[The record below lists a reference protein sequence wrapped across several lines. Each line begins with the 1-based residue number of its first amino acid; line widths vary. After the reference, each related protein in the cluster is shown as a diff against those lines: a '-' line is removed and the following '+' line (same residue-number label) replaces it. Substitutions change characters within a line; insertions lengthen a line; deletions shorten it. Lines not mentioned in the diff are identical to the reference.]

1 MKRHRFRFTF
11 FLSICLLIPLIAG
24 AAPVDIPD
32 ANLRAAI
39 EKELNKQA
47 GDPPIT
53 AADMVTL
60 TSLSASDSNIS
71 DLTGLEHATKLTSLD
86 LEGNSI
92 SDISVLAELTTLT
105 SLDLDDNSILDISA
119 LAELTTLTSLKL
131 NFNSVSDISAV
142 SGLTNLERLEL
153 RNNSISDI
161 SDLSGLTNLTRLNL
175 SENGFSDVSALVP
188 VLSRL
193 TNLTSLIL
201 SGNGISDVSALSEFT
216 NLTSLELS
224 ANRISDISVLAGFTN
239 LNSID
244 LDYNSISDISPLVE
258 NTGLGSGDTIRIIDN
273 PLSYPSLYTHIPTL
287 EEREVRIEFTP
298 RTPTALWKIS
308 GTITESDNVL
318 VVEVRDS
325 DGEPFSGVPVTFT
338 VTSGGGTLNLT
349 STTTNENGRAES
361 TLTPGADGEPNTAT
375 ASVEGISETVTFSD
389 VPEPTVDIPD
399 LNLRA
404 KIEQVLGKASD
415 SPITDADLANLT
427 NLVASDTNINDLTG
441 LERATNLTELDLSFN
456 SISNISALSGLTN
469 LTRLNLRDNK
479 VSDISA
485 LSSLTNLTWLN
496 LSGNGFSDVSALVPV
511 LSGLTNLTSLHL
523 WENGISDVS
532 ALAGLTHLTSLS
544 LLANRIS
551 DISVLSSLTN
561 LNSINLDSNLI
572 SDISPLVENT
582 GLGSGDR
589 IRIIDNPLSYPS
601 LHTHIP
607 TLEERGVRIEF
618 TPRTPTTLLRIS
630 STITESDNVLVVE
643 VRDSK
648 EKPFAGVPVTFT
660 VTSGGGTLNVK
671 STTTNENGRA
681 ESTLTLGADGEPNTA
696 TASVEGISEPAT
708 FTDVPE
714 PTVDIPD
721 SNLRA
726 AIETALGKQ
735 VGDPITTADMANL
748 SSLVASRAN
757 ISDLT
762 GLEHAT
768 NLTTLNLEDNSI
780 SNISPVAGLTK
791 LTSLRLEDNMISN
804 ILPVSGLTN
813 LTYLWLRRNMISDIS
828 PVADLT
834 NLTGLWLRRNMI
846 SDISPVSGLTNLTSL
861 GLRDNSIS
869 DISPLVAN
877 TGLGSGDRIDI
888 LGNPLSYPSL
898 HTHIPTLEE
907 RGVRIEFTPRTPT
920 TLLKISGTITESDN
934 VLVVEVRDSKEKP
947 FAGVPVTFT
956 VTSGGGTLSVTST
969 TTNENG
975 RAESTLTLGADGE
988 PNTASASVEGI
999 AEPVTFT
1006 NVPEPTVDIPDP
1018 NLRTVIEMA
1027 LNKQAGD
1034 PITATDLATLT
1045 EIDAIEANI
1054 SDLTGLEHAT
1064 KLTQLT
1070 LHNNSVLDISALSGL
1085 TNLTSIELGNSSVS
1099 DISAL
1104 SGLTKLIYLDFHNN
1118 SVSDISALSGLT
1130 KLIRLL
1136 LSGNSIS
1143 DLSPLVANT
1152 GLGSGD
1158 TIDVL
1163 DNPLS
1168 YSSFYTHIP
1177 TLQSRGVEIQFD
1189 DTPPAAIEFD
1199 LSVPSGISLIHV
1211 PLKVT
1216 AVDGAAKT
1224 IESVGDLYDALG
1236 GSANVSI
1243 LITHDPKTQRW
1254 IGYLGDRDKGKPAN
1268 DKALTDGLGIIA
1280 SMKAPASIRL
1290 SGSPLG
1296 TNGSSSITL
1305 YPGTNLVGVPLKD
1318 SRIAKVSDLLN
1329 LDGIRGN
1336 VSVIIVSDKGKF
1348 KVVVRPDDDGN
1359 IQISGGQSFI
1369 LNTREMATV
1378 DITGDGWAN
1387 APGTTAAPPM
1397 ALTGIQ
1403 VEASTPIL
1411 AVTGSIVSP
1420 VDGASLPRPL
1430 GADFIVSPVDG
1441 ASLPRPLGSGFR
1453 VTIKNLSTGKADTAV
1468 TDDDGVGYQ
1477 LTFVDIESGRVAQI
1491 GDTLEITAQSHNPL
1505 VRVQPVWYVVTAEDV
1520 KRGHIQLGT
1529 LVAYEIPAKTELLL
1543 NYPNPF
1549 NPETW
1554 IPYRL
1559 AEDANVTL
1567 TIYDLSGGVVR
1578 RLNVGHQVAAAYE
1591 RRDKAIYWDGRTE
1604 FGERVASGIYFYHL
1618 SAGDYSAARKMVIL
1632 K

>member
-47 GDPPIT
+47 EDPPIT

-131 NFNSVSDISAV
+131 NFNSVLDISAV

-193 TNLTSLIL
+193 TNLTWLIL

-273 PLSYPSLYTHIPTL
+273 PLSYPSLHTHIPTL
-287 EEREVRIEFTP
+287 EEKGVRIEFTP
-298 RTPTALWKIS
+298 RTPTAPWKIS

-325 DGEPFSGVPVTFT
+325 NEKPFAGVPVTFT
-338 VTSGGGTLNLT
+338 VTSGGGTLNVT

-361 TLTPGADGEPNTAT
+361 TLTPGSDGEPNTAS
-375 ASVEGISETVTFSD
+375 ARVEGISEPVTFSD

-404 KIEQVLGKASD
+404 AIEQSLGKASS

-427 NLVASDTNINDLTG
+427 RLVASLANINDLTG

-456 SISNISALSGLTN
+456 SISDISALSGLTK

-479 VSDISA
+479 VSNIST
-485 LSSLTNLTWLN
+485 LSSLTNLTWLD
-496 LSGNGFSDVSALVPV
+496 LSGNGFSDVSVLVPV
-511 LSGLTNLTSLHL
+511 LSGLTNLTSLSL
-523 WENGISDVS
+523 WENDISDVS
-532 ALAGLTHLTSLS
+532 ALAGLTNLTSLS

-551 DISVLSSLTN
+551 DISVLAGFTN
-561 LNSINLDSNLI
+561 LNSIDLDYNLI

-589 IRIIDNPLSYPS
+589 IRIID
-601 LHTHIP
+601 
-607 TLEERGVRIEF
+607 
-618 TPRTPTTLLRIS
+618 
-630 STITESDNVLVVE
+630 
-643 VRDSK
+643 
-648 EKPFAGVPVTFT
+648 
-660 VTSGGGTLNVK
+660 
-671 STTTNENGRA
+671 
-681 ESTLTLGADGEPNTA
+681 
-696 TASVEGISEPAT
+696 
-708 FTDVPE
+708 
-714 PTVDIPD
+714 
-721 SNLRA
+721 
-726 AIETALGKQ
+726 
-735 VGDPITTADMANL
+735 
-748 SSLVASRAN
+748 
-757 ISDLT
+757 
-762 GLEHAT
+762 
-768 NLTTLNLEDNSI
+768 
-780 SNISPVAGLTK
+780 
-791 LTSLRLEDNMISN
+791 
-804 ILPVSGLTN
+804 
-813 LTYLWLRRNMISDIS
+813 
-828 PVADLT
+828 
-834 NLTGLWLRRNMI
+834 
-846 SDISPVSGLTNLTSL
+846 
-861 GLRDNSIS
+861 
-869 DISPLVAN
+869 
-877 TGLGSGDRIDI
+877 
-888 LGNPLSYPSL
+888 NPLSYPSL

-999 AEPVTFT
+999 SEPVTFT
-1006 NVPEPTVDIPDP
+1006 DVPEPTVDIPDF
-1018 NLRTVIEMA
+1018 NLHAAIETA
-1027 LNKQAGD
+1027 LEKQVGD
-1034 PITATDLATLT
+1034 PITTADMANLSSLVASR
-1045 EIDAIEANI
+1045 ANI

-1064 KLTQLT
+1064 NLTT
-1070 LHNNSVLDISALSGL
+1070 LNLEENSVSDISSLRGLTSLTSLNLSENGFSDVSVLVPVLSDLTNLTSLSLGGNGISDVSALSGFTLLTTLDLEDNSISDISALAGLTNLTSLRLEDNMISNISPVSGLTKLTYLWLRRNMIADISPVADLTNLTGLWLRRNMIADISPVSGL
-1085 TNLTSIELGNSSVS
+1085 TNLTSLGLM
-1099 DISAL
+1099 D
-1104 SGLTKLIYLDFHNN
+1104 
-1118 SVSDISALSGLT
+1118 
-1130 KLIRLL
+1130 
-1136 LSGNSIS
+1136 NSIS
-1143 DLSPLVANT
+1143 DISPLVANT

-1158 TIDVL
+1158 RINIL
-1163 DNPLS
+1163 GNPLS

-1177 TLQSRGVEIQFD
+1177 TLQSRGVRVQFD

-1199 LSVPSGISLIHV
+1199 LSVPLGISLIHV

-1216 AVDGAAKT
+1216 TVDGAAKT

-1403 VEASTPIL
+1403 VAESTPIL
-1411 AVTGSIVSP
+1411 AVTGSIVSS

-1430 GADFIVSPVDG
+1430 GSGFIVSPVDG
-1441 ASLPRPLGSGFR
+1441 ASLPRLLGSGFIVSPVDGASLPRLLGSGFR
-1453 VTIKNLSTGKADTAV
+1453 VTIKNLSTGKVDTAV
-1468 TDDDGVGYQ
+1468 TDDDSVGYQ
-1477 LTFVDIESGRVAQI
+1477 LTFVELETGRAAQI
-1491 GDTLEITAQSHNPL
+1491 GDTLEICVKSSYHPLGTAQSPNPL
-1505 VRVQPVWYVVTAEDV
+1505 VGIQPLRYVITAEDV
-1520 KRGHIQLGT
+1520 KRGHIQLGE
-1529 LVAYEIPAKTELLL
+1529 LVVYEIPAKTQLLP

-1618 SAGDYSAARKMVIL
+1618 SAGDYSATRKMVIL